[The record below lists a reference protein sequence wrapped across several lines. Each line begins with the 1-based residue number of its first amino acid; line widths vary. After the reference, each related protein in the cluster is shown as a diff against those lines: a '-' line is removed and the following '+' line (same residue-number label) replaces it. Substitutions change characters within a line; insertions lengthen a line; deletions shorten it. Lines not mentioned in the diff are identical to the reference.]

1 MRHIYFKAAR
11 WQSCDEEPHAVKQL
25 HTLFL
30 SLNRIAICP
39 LKKENPFLMLLS
51 WSLFNVLAKVSNA
64 KIMGLN
70 FKPTCAS
77 ECASYCAAEPELW
90 SKVYMSLRSS
100 SWSSWP
106 STVMDPWIKQ
116 QHTYVQTH
124 SYGPEPKNE
133 HNYWAAYN
141 IHHFMEK
148 KWTIK

>member
-1 MRHIYFKAAR
+1 
-11 WQSCDEEPHAVKQL
+11 
-25 HTLFL
+25 
-30 SLNRIAICP
+30 
-39 LKKENPFLMLLS
+39 MLLS

-90 SKVYMSLRSS
+90 LKVYMSLRSS

-148 KWTIK
+148 KWTIKQICWSYRTHTKEPYCDSAPSDHIYEQQ